1 MSNADDHHQLKRE
14 HAALL
19 ASYGRAQARCS
30 AMLREQACR
39 IDALQA
45 EAMQLR
51 AELIIR
57 DTRLAWAGEERQ
69 ALEAAVPGLARR
81 VTLARQVEHLAGRV
95 QSLLRARQG
104 PMPPA
109 PAHVSAPVP
118 APVPTAGPEA
128 APGRA
133 GAAGRAVL
141 CIGREDATTTLART
155 LVEMTGARFLAIDGA
170 ALGDAA
176 EAVTQDTAN
185 AALEAQLGAADLV
198 ICQTGCVSHGAFWR
212 VQDHCKRHNKQC
224 LLVDAPAALEGVS
237 QVVHLHRGARVE
249 TE

>member
-95 QSLLRARQG
+95 QSLLRTRQG

-109 PAHVSAPVP
+109 PAPTPVP
-118 APVPTAGPEA
+118 APASGPEA

-224 LLVDAPAALEGVS
+224 LLVDAPAALDGVS

>member
-1 MSNADDHHQLKRE
+1 
-14 HAALL
+14 
-19 ASYGRAQARCS
+19 
-30 AMLREQACR
+30 
-39 IDALQA
+39 
-45 EAMQLR
+45 MQLR

>member
-19 ASYGRAQARCS
+19 SSYGRAQARCS

-95 QSLLRARQG
+95 QLLLRARQG

-109 PAHVSAPVP
+109 PVPTP
-118 APVPTAGPEA
+118 APASGPEA

-170 ALGDAA
+170 ALGDATGP
-176 EAVTQDTAN
+176 VTQDTAN

-224 LLVDAPAALEGVS
+224 LLVDAPAALDGVS